1 MEEIKTKV
9 EGIVVELLGDAAK
22 DMRNVDSLG
31 TDPDFQGRGYGGALV
46 DYITGLADAEGRST
60 YLLSSNPINTGFYNF
75 HGFVEIGKVFIGE
88 GNPTWNGP
96 PLPVLLVSVLIY
108 PLEFLR
114 YSPSFVDATTTGAQN
129 VNISNCIRTS
139 VAYLCIHL
147 AMDGF
152 TKVFTSASLHY

>member
-60 YLLSSNPINTGFYNF
+60 YLLSSKPINTGFYNF

-88 GNPTWNGP
+88 GNPTWKGP
-96 PLPVLLVSVLIY
+96 PLSVLLVSVFYISSSAYNILTVIRRCCDLLNAGY
-108 PLEFLR
+108 R
-114 YSPSFVDATTTGAQN
+114 Y
-129 VNISNCIRTS
+129 
-139 VAYLCIHL
+139 
-147 AMDGF
+147 
-152 TKVFTSASLHY
+152 K